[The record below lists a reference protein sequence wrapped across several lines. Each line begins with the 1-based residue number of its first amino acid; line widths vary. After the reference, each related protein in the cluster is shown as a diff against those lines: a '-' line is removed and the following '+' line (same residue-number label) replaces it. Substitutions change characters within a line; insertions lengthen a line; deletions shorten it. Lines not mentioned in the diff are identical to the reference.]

1 MKREFE
7 KDKFQ
12 FIGKSLYFPERKMLV
27 LADLHIGY
35 EEYLTSQ
42 GVFLP
47 RMQFKEM
54 IEELERIFLEIGRI
68 NKENKRKDEKINK
81 DREREDKKIEEIVVV
96 GDLKHEFGTISSQ
109 EWREVKNVLDF
120 FKKKAKKVVLVKGNH
135 DNILEPIASRKEL
148 KIKEFYIKDE
158 ICFLH
163 GNKMFN
169 ECLGKK
175 IKMLVIGHRHPAVM
189 LADKYKR
196 EKYKCFLVGKWKNK
210 EVIILPSFFPFIE
223 GSDIVEDGCNKLFVD
238 EKSLKGFDVWVVGD
252 KVYRFGKLRGI
263 I

>member
-1 MKREFE
+1 MKKLEKEKIE
-7 KDKFQ
+7 KDKFR

-35 EEYLTSQ
+35 EEYLNEQ

-54 IEELERIFLEIGRI
+54 IKELEEILNEVGKI
-68 NKENKRKDEKINK
+68 NKE
-81 DREREDKKIEEIVVV
+81 KKIDEIVVV
-96 GDLKHEFGTISSQ
+96 GDLKHEFGQISSQ
-109 EWREVKNVLDF
+109 EWRETKEVLEL

-135 DNILEPIASRKEL
+135 DNILEPIAKRKEL
-148 KIKEFYIKDE
+148 KIKDYYIKDE

-210 EVIILPSFFPFIE
+210 EVIILPSFFPFTE
-223 GSDIVEDGCNKLFVD
+223 GSDIVEEGWNKLFVD
-238 EKSLKGFDVWVVGD
+238 EKSLRGFDVFVVGD
-252 KVYRFGKLRGI
+252 KVYRFGKLGGMV
-263 I
+263 